1 MTVATARPYD
11 ELTVKS
17 LEERTG
23 LKVALIVVPERD
35 LRAAIRYYLP
45 EEAG

>member
-17 LEERTG
+17 LEESSG

-45 EEAG
+45 E